1 MFRRIMYA
9 LGVLALLGSI
19 ITLSTPSR
27 SALAQGYRPET
38 GWSGTYQTSWTI
50 MEYGVFNTHQFDM
63 TLTQSG
69 STVTGTSNYYGWNF
83 NGDVSGSSL
92 TGTWSAPSLPDIW
105 DSSQNMYIS
114 APHKSG
120 ELQLTLDPSGNSFS
134 GIFKGQYHWD
144 WDPRFVVTGVKTGY
158 TPSYTPP
165 YTPPVEPQPSITPTP
180 EPQPQPQP
188 QPKPGTQD
196 GSCQFTGNWDT
207 EWGNMTLTQNGTSLT
222 GTYDYEGGRINGT
235 VDGNTAT
242 GTWSESPSYQPPLDA
257 GDFTFTLSSDCKAFT
272 GDWRYGSCDWD
283 GDLRGARAQQP
294 IPLPVTPTGG
304 WSGDWST
311 NWGDM
316 TLTQSG
322 STVTGTYSHDT
333 GHISATVSGNYL
345 QGTWSEYPS
354 YAPPNDAGDIE
365 FTLSADG
372 KSFSGHWRY
381 DSSGEWRG
389 WTGTKTSTPT
399 PPVDTGMLDWGDTW
413 NTDWGQMQLSQNGDR
428 VTGTYEYNN
437 GQIEGTVSGDTLT
450 GTWSKAPSYSEPND
464 AGNFEFQMSKNQMAF
479 AGNWRYGSCNDWNGS
494 WDGDLIEPDVNP
506 NPSGI
511 NHPPMASFYVAPQS
525 PTTNDTVIAAS
536 TSTDPDGD
544 TLTYSWSLDGAS
556 ARQLTVPYIT
566 WQNLANGT
574 HIIGLLVDDGKGG
587 TGSSQAQVTIS
598 QAPQPNPPSP
608 TPQPNQFPVA
618 SFTIAPQSPTT
629 ADTIIASSTSTDPD
643 GDTLTYSWYRD
654 GTQANDFNNTPYL
667 AWATPSA
674 GTHTISIMVNDGRGG
689 SASTQM
695 QVNVTQAQPPTPG
708 PTPGVNTPPNAYFV
722 IDPPQPEAGDNIKV
736 TSQSTDVDGDTLNLS
751 WYLDGQLLGERTN
764 SANWNWKKPEPGGHL
779 MRLEV
784 TDGKGGQDSY
794 SKKIKIIGEPV
805 PDNGGGGF
813 PNINITLPQCFI
825 ATAAYGSPTAQ
836 ELDTLRAFRDHVLLK
851 SAPGR
856 AFVELYYK
864 YSPPAADF
872 IASHEWLRTVVREG
886 FLDPVVSVL
895 KQTQDCWNKGTEV
908 STP

>member
-1 MFRRIMYA
+1 MFRKIMYA
-9 LGVLALLGSI
+9 LGILTLLCSI
-19 ITLSTPSR
+19 IAFSTSPSPA
-27 SALAQGYRPET
+27 SANGSRPET

-50 MEYGVFNTHQFDM
+50 MEYGKFNTYQFEM
-63 TLTQSG
+63 TLTQVG
-69 STVTGTSNYYGWNF
+69 GTVLGTSNYYGWNF

-105 DSSQNMYIS
+105 DSAQNMYIS

-120 ELQLTLDPSGNSFS
+120 EVQLTLDPSGTSFS

-158 TPSYTPP
+158 VPS
-165 YTPPVEPQPSITPTP
+165 YTPPVEPQPSITPSP
-180 EPQPQPQP
+180 EPQPQPAP
-188 QPKPGTQD
+188 SGTK
-196 GSCQFTGNWDT
+196 QFTGNWET
-207 EWGNMTLTQNGTSLT
+207 EWGDMTLTQNGTSLT
-222 GTYDYEGGRINGT
+222 GTYDYDGGRINGT

-242 GTWSESPSYQPPLDA
+242 GTWSEAPSYQPPLDA
-257 GDFTFTLSSDCKAFT
+257 GDFVFVLSSDGTSFS

-283 GDLRGARAQQP
+283 GDLRGSRAQQP
-294 IPLPVTPTGG
+294 APTPTPVTPTGG
-304 WSGDWST
+304 WIGTWST

-322 STVTGTYSHDT
+322 STVTGTYAHDT
-333 GHISATVSGNYL
+333 GHITATVSGNYL
-345 QGTWSEYPS
+345 QGTWSEAPS
-354 YAPPNDAGDIE
+354 YAPPNDAGDVE
-365 FTLSADG
+365 WTLSSDG
-372 KSFSGHWRY
+372 KSFTGHWRY
-381 DSSGEWRG
+381 DSSGAWQP
-389 WTGTKTSTPT
+389 WTGTKTSSPT
-399 PPVDTGMLDWGDTW
+399 PAPTPSTGILDWGDTW
-413 NTDWGQMQLSQNGDR
+413 NTDWGQMELFQNGDR

-437 GQIEGTVSGDTLT
+437 GQIDGTASGDTLT
-450 GTWSKAPSYSEPND
+450 GTWSKAPSYAEPND
-464 AGNFEFQMSKNQMAF
+464 AGNFEFQMSKNRTEF
-479 AGNWRYGSCNDWNGS
+479 YGNWRYGSCGHWNGD

-511 NHPPMASFYVAPQS
+511 NHPPTASFYVTPQS
-525 PTTNDTVIAAS
+525 PTTSDMVIAGS

-544 TLTYSWSLDGAS
+544 TLTYAWSLDGS
-556 ARQLTVPYIT
+556 NVRQLTVPYIT
-566 WQNLANGT
+566 WQNLTVGT
-574 HIIGLLVDDGKGG
+574 HIIGLQVSDGNGG
-587 TGSSQAQVTIS
+587 TGSYQQQFTVS

-608 TPQPNQFPVA
+608 TPQTNQFPIA

-629 ADTIIASSTSTDPD
+629 SDTIIASSTSTDPD

-667 AWATPSA
+667 AWATPTA

-736 TSQSTDVDGDTLNLS
+736 TSQSTDVDGDTLSLT

-764 SANWNWKKPEPGGHL
+764 SANWNWKKPEPGGYL

-794 SKKIKIIGEPV
+794 SKKIKIIGEPT
-805 PDNGGGGF
+805 PDGGGGF

-825 ATAAYGSPTAQ
+825 ATAAYGSSTAQ
-836 ELDTLRAFRDHVLLK
+836 ELDTLRAFRDQVLLK

-856 AFVELYYK
+856 AFVDLYYK

-872 IASHEWLRTVVREG
+872 IASHEWLRTIIREG
-886 FLDPVVSVL
+886 FLDPMVSVL
-895 KQTQDCWNKGTEV
+895 KHTQDCWNK
-908 STP
+908 